1 MKKIIFSCFIILKS
15 IFCFGQNTHAIIP
28 KPLEIKFDKS
38 VFEINSNTIISHDE
52 ASQIAFPTLD
62 LLQKR
67 ILTVT
72 LQKLAIKTTKPKSNF
87 IHFGFVK
94 EIKKEAYELSVKSLG
109 VEIKASSPEGFF
121 YGYQSLLQM
130 LPTNIFSS
138 SYQAGL
144 KLKLDGVL
152 IKDQPRFSYR
162 GLLLDVGRYYLP
174 VGFIKKTIDQ
184 LAFHKMNVLHWHLT
198 EDQGW
203 RIEIKK
209 YPKLTEIGSKRKES
223 SLGHLSDNQ
232 GDGKPHSGF
241 YTQDEIRDLVAYAQ
255 TKHITIVPEIEMPGH
270 SLAALAAYPELGCT
284 GGPYEVKSKWG
295 VEDQV
300 YCPTEKT
307 FEFLE
312 NVLTEVIDLFPS
324 QYIHI
329 GGDECPK
336 TTWKNSAFCQDLIKK
351 GNLIDENG
359 LQSYFIKRI
368 DKFVSSKGR
377 KIIGWDEILEGG
389 LSPNATVMSWRGM
402 EGGIEAAKQKHDVIM
417 ATSTHLY
424 LDYYQSK
431 SPLEPLAIGGLT
443 TLEKVYSLEP
453 VPSELNTE
461 EKKYIKGVQ
470 ALLWTEYVPN
480 GEIAEYMLYPRLA
493 AAAEIAWSDEK
504 KDYPNF
510 KARLNS
516 QLERYQFMALNYS
529 KAIYDLE
536 YGLVKTKTGDFALK
550 IYGDVPNTQI
560 RYTTDGS
567 EPNEKSYVYAET
579 KAPLLLNSPNLQ
591 AKLFSKTGAPLGSV
605 SSQPF
610 VFSKTLGKNYTFEY
624 KPLQYKGTSAFSLTD
639 GKKGSK
645 NNFTEWVGFKDA
657 DLNIK
662 IDLEQATQISRV
674 DVGFLSDQ
682 EDWVY
687 LPTSFEILVSKDGQN
702 YSSVK
707 KFELGESAQKGKMVQ
722 QINAGFETQTA
733 RYIKIIATS
742 TGKANTEKKDRYLM
756 VDEISVF

>member
-1 MKKIIFSCFIILKS
+1 MKKALIVLLVLLQST
-15 IFCFGQNTHAIIP
+15 FCIGQISHTIIP
-28 KPLEIKFDKS
+28 KPQEIKFDKTS
-38 VFEINSNTIISHDE
+38 FEINSNTIISHD
-52 ASQIAFPTLD
+52 AAAAFAFPTLD

-72 LQKLAIKTTKPKSNF
+72 LQKLLIKPSKAKSNF
-87 IHFGFVK
+87 IHFALV
-94 EIKKEAYELSVKSLG
+94 ENLKKEAYELNVKPAG
-109 VEIKASSPEGFF
+109 VDIKASSPEGFF
-121 YGYQSLLQM
+121 YGYQTLLQM
-130 LPTNIFSS
+130 LPSSIYSS

-144 KLKLDGVL
+144 KLKLNGVS
-152 IKDQPRFSYR
+152 IKDQPRFGYR

-174 VGFIKKTIDQ
+174 IGYIKKTIDQ
-184 LAFHKMNVLHWHLT
+184 LSIHKMNTLHWHLT

-209 YPKLTEIGSKRKES
+209 YPKLTEIGSIRKES
-223 SLGHLSDNQ
+223 SLGHLSENQ
-232 GDGKPHSGF
+232 GDGKPHGGF

-255 TKHITIVPEIEMPGH
+255 TKHVTIVPEIEMPGH

-295 VEDQV
+295 VEEQI

-312 NVLTEVIDLFPS
+312 NVLTEVMDLFPS

-329 GGDECPK
+329 GGDEAPK
-336 TTWKNSAFCQDLIKK
+336 TTWKNSTFCQDLIKN
-351 GNLIDENG
+351 GNLKDENG

-424 LDYYQSK
+424 YDYYQSK
-431 SPLEPLAIGGLT
+431 SPLEPLAIGGLI
-443 TLEKVYSLEP
+443 TLEKAYSLEP
-453 VPSELNTE
+453 VPAELNIE

-470 ALLWTEYVPN
+470 ALLWTEYVSN
-480 GEIAEYMLYPRLA
+480 AEIAEYMLYPRLA

-510 KARLNS
+510 KARINT
-516 QLERYQFMALNYS
+516 QLERYQFMAVNYS
-529 KAIYDLE
+529 KAIYDLDYE
-536 YGLVKTKTGDFALK
+536 LVKTKTGDYAIK
-550 IYGDVPNTQI
+550 INSDAPNSQI
-560 RYTTDGS
+560 KYTTDGS
-567 EPNEKSYVYAET
+567 EPNENSFVYSQA
-579 KAPLLLNSPNLQ
+579 KAPLLINNPNLQ
-591 AKLFSKTGAPLGSV
+591 AKLFSKTGSVLGRV

-610 VFSKTLGKNYTFEY
+610 TFSKTLGKNYIFELQ
-624 KPLQYKGTSAFSLTD
+624 PLQYKGTTAFALTD

-657 DLNIK
+657 DLNVK

-674 DVGFLSDQ
+674 DVGFLSD
-682 EDWVY
+682 EESWVY
-687 LPTSFEILVSKDGQN
+687 LPNSLEILVSKDGTN
-702 YSSVK
+702 YSSIK
-707 KFELGESAQKGKMVQ
+707 KIDLGESAQKGKMVQ
-722 QINAGFETQTA
+722 QINAGFEIQTA
-733 RYIKIIATS
+733 RYIKIIAKN
-742 TGKANTEKKDRYLM
+742 TGKANSTKKDRYLM
-756 VDEISVF
+756 ADEISVY

>member
-1 MKKIIFSCFIILKS
+1 MKIIIAIALVILQSCFAFAQTQHS
-15 IFCFGQNTHAIIP
+15 IIP
-28 KPLEIKFDKS
+28 KPQEIKFDKS
-38 VFEINSNTIISHDE
+38 SFEINSNTIISHDV
-52 ASQIAFPTLD
+52 AAAFAFPTLD

-72 LQKLAIKTTKPKSNF
+72 LQKLLIKPTKAKSNF
-87 IHFGFVK
+87 IHFEFAK
-94 EIKKEAYELSVKSLG
+94 DLKKEAYELSVKPTG
-109 VEIKASSPEGFF
+109 IVIKASSEEGFF

-130 LPTNIFSS
+130 LPSNIYSS

-144 KLKLDGVL
+144 KLKLIGVA
-152 IKDQPRFSYR
+152 IKDQPRFGYR

-174 VGFIKKTIDQ
+174 IGYIKKTIDQ
-184 LAFHKMNVLHWHLT
+184 LAIHKMNTLHWHLT

-209 YPKLTEIGSKRKES
+209 YPKLTEIGSIRKES
-223 SLGHLSDNQ
+223 SLGHLSENQ
-232 GDGKPHSGF
+232 GDGKPHGGF

-255 TKHITIVPEIEMPGH
+255 TKHVTIVPEIEMPGH

-295 VEDQV
+295 VEEQI

-312 NVLTEVIDLFPS
+312 NVLTEVMDLFPS

-329 GGDECPK
+329 GGDEAPK

-351 GNLIDENG
+351 GDLKDENG

-368 DKFVSSKGR
+368 DAFVSSKGR

-402 EGGIEAAKQKHDVIM
+402 QGGIEAAKQNHDVIM

-431 SPLEPLAIGGLT
+431 SPFEPLAIGGLS

-453 VPSELNTE
+453 VPAELTLE

-480 GEIAEYMLYPRLA
+480 AEIAEYMLYPRLA

-504 KDYPNF
+504 KDYLNF
-510 KARLNS
+510 KRRINT
-516 QLERYQFMALNYS
+516 QLERYQYMSVNYS

-536 YGLVKTKTGDFALK
+536 YDLIKTKTGDYAIK
-550 IYGDVPNTQI
+550 INSDIADSQV

-567 EPNEKSYVYAET
+567 EPNEKSFVYSLT
-579 KAPLLLNSPNLQ
+579 KAPLLVNSTNLQ
-591 AKLFSKTGAPLGSV
+591 AKLFSKTGVAMGRA

-610 VFSKTLGKNYTFEY
+610 TISKTLGKNYIFELQ
-624 KPLQYKGTSAFSLTD
+624 PLQYKGTTAFALTD

-657 DLNIK
+657 DLNVK
-662 IDLEQATQISRV
+662 IDLEQATQISRI
-674 DVGFLSDQ
+674 DIGFLSDQ
-682 EDWVY
+682 ESWVY
-687 LPTSFEILVSKDGQN
+687 LPLSMEILVSKDGIN
-702 YSSVK
+702 YTSVK
-707 KFELGESAQKGKMVQ
+707 KIDLGESAQKGKMVQ

-733 RYIKIIATS
+733 RYIKIIATNA
-742 TGKANTEKKDRYLM
+742 GKANTDKKDRYLM
-756 VDEISVF
+756 ADEISVF

>member
-1 MKKIIFSCFIILKS
+1 MKKTIILVS
-15 IFCFGQNTHAIIP
+15 IVLQSVFCLGQSSHSIIP
-28 KPLEIKFDKS
+28 KPQEIKFNKS
-38 VFEINSNTIISHDE
+38 SFEINSNTTISHDE
-52 ASQIAFPTLD
+52 AAAIAFPTID

-67 ILTVT
+67 VLTVT
-72 LQKLAIKTTKPKSNF
+72 LQKLLIKPLKPKANY
-87 IHFGFVK
+87 IHFSFAK
-94 EIKKEAYELSVKSLG
+94 ELKKEAYELTIKPIG
-109 VEIKASSPEGFF
+109 IDIKASSQEGFY
-121 YGYQSLLQM
+121 YGYQTLLQL
-130 LPTNIFSS
+130 LPGSVYSS

-144 KLKLDGVL
+144 KLKLTGVI
-152 IKDQPRFSYR
+152 IKDQPRFAYR

-184 LAFHKMNVLHWHLT
+184 LAIHKMNILHWHLT

-223 SLGHLSDNQ
+223 SLGHLSENQ
-232 GDGKPHSGF
+232 GDGIPHGGF

-255 TKHITIVPEIEMPGH
+255 TKHVTIVPEIEMPGH

-295 VEDQV
+295 VEEQI

-312 NVLTEVIDLFPS
+312 NVLTEVMDLFPS
-324 QYIHI
+324 EYIHI
-329 GGDECPK
+329 GGDEAPK

-351 GNLIDENG
+351 ENLKDEAG

-431 SPLEPLAIGGLT
+431 SPLEPLAIGGLA

-453 VPSELNTE
+453 IPAELNADQ
-461 EKKYIKGVQ
+461 KKYIKGVQ

-480 GEIAEYMLYPRLA
+480 AEKAEYMLYPRLA

-504 KDYPNF
+504 KDYTNF
-510 KARLNS
+510 KSRLNS
-516 QLERYQFMALNYS
+516 QLERYKYMAVNYS

-536 YGLVKTKTGDFALK
+536 YDLMKTKTGDYAIK
-550 IYGDVPNTQI
+550 IKSDAPNSQI

-567 EPNEKSYVYAET
+567 EPNENSYSYMES

-591 AKLFSKTGAPLGSV
+591 AKLFSKMGTTMGRV
-605 SSQPF
+605 STQPF
-610 VFSKTLGKNYTFEY
+610 TFSKTLGKTYIFDLQ
-624 KPLQYKGTSAFSLTD
+624 PLQYKGTTAFALTD

-645 NNFTEWVGFKDA
+645 SNFSEWVGFKDA
-657 DLNIK
+657 DLDVK

-674 DVGFLSDQ
+674 DIGFLSDQ
-682 EDWVY
+682 ESWVY
-687 LPTSFEILVSKDGQN
+687 LPTSIEILVSKDGIT

-707 KFELGESAQKGKMVQ
+707 KIDLGESAEKGKIVQ

-733 RYIKIIATS
+733 RYIKISVKNA
-742 TGKANTEKKDRYLM
+742 GKANTDKKDRYLM
-756 VDEISVF
+756 ADEISVY